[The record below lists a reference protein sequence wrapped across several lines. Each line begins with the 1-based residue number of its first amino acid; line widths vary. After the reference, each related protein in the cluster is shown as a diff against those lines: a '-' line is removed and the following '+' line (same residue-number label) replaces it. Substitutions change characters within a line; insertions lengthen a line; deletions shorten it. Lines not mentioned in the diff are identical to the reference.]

1 MQIDAMRKFGIEEHL
16 IVTEKASGKTMRREE
31 LQNLIR
37 AAREGDTIVVW
48 KLDRFGRTLVGV
60 IETCEMLAKRGIN
73 IVSLTEKIDTT
84 SAIGRAFFQIILVI
98 AELERGLISER
109 TSAGIAKR
117 RAEGVRFGKPH
128 AIRDN
133 PKRLERWLQ
142 LRAAGLLDTMKHK
155 EIVAELNAA
164 DPKVPKIKA
173 EETYRRWKR
182 EGFPGAP
189 DEPEEPIE
197 VE

>member
-1 MQIDAMRKFGIEEHL
+1 LQIAAMRKHGIDERF
-16 IVTEKASGKTMRREE
+16 IITEKASGKTMRREE

-60 IETCEMLAKRGIN
+60 IETCELLAKRGIN

-109 TSAGIAKR
+109 TTAGIAKR

-128 AIRDN
+128 LIRDF
-133 PKRLERWLQ
+133 PKRLERWV
-142 LRAAGLLDTMKHK
+142 RMRDADLLDRMKHK
-155 EIVAELNAA
+155 EILAELNAA
-164 DPKVPKIKA
+164 DPKAPKIKS

-182 EGFPGAP
+182 QGFPGAP
-189 DEPEEPIE
+189 DVAEEPIE
-197 VE
+197 VD